1 MGEMMDSVIAVVGPT
16 ASGKSG
22 FALRLALAM
31 DGEIISADSMQ
42 IYRGMDIGTAKIAM
56 DERQGVVH
64 HLLDLRDPGEDFSAA
79 DFHVIARQ
87 TIRGIQDRE
96 KQPILAG
103 GTGLYIDSALYN
115 YEYRGED
122 TAAMRQATARLQAML
137 SNTAGKEAL
146 WAKLKQTDPASALR
160 LHPNDTKRII
170 RALAYKEIHGRSIA
184 ENKAALDNPEMV
196 FPTFWIGLNLQRA
209 ALYRRIDCRVDEM
222 MKAGLLAEVKSL
234 YKKGLRIDSQ
244 AGQALGYKQILRHL
258 NGEITIDEAVA
269 LIKQETRRYAKRQ
282 LTWFRRNRQIHWLD
296 AERAPQGDFAERLA
310 MRLQIMVSR
319 SIKSK
324 ARWLKTTTPQEATGD
339 AGDDLAAF
347 LQQEGVLF
355 LD

>member
-1 MGEMMDSVIAVVGPT
+1 MDSVIAVVGPT

-42 IYRGMDIGTAKIAM
+42 IYRGMDIGTAKISV
-56 DERQGVVH
+56 DDRQGVVH

-87 TIRGIQDRE
+87 TIREIQERG
-96 KQPILAG
+96 KWPILGG

-137 SNTAGKEAL
+137 LNTAGKEAL
-146 WAKLKQTDPASALR
+146 WVKLKQIDPASALR

-170 RALAYKEIHGRSIA
+170 RALAYNEIHGRSIA
-184 ENKAALDNPEMV
+184 ENKAAIDDPKMV
-196 FPTFWIGLNLQRA
+196 FPTVWIGLDLQRT
-209 ALYRRIDCRVDEM
+209 ALYQRIDRRVDEM
-222 MKAGLLAEVKSL
+222 MKAGLPAEVQSL
-234 YKKGLRIDSQ
+234 YEKGLRIDSQ

-258 NGEITIDEAVA
+258 NGEIILDEAVA
-269 LIKQETRRYAKRQ
+269 SIKQETRRYAKRQ

-296 AERAPQGDFAERLA
+296 AERALQGDFAERLA
-310 MRLQIMVSR
+310 MRLQTMESQFMKSR
-319 SIKSK
+319 T
-324 ARWLKTTTPQEATGD
+324 RWLKATTPQEATGD
-339 AGDDLAAF
+339 TRDDLAAY
-347 LQQEGVLF
+347 LQQEGILF
-355 LD
+355 RE